1 MLDVVRDGAVLR
13 LTLNRPEVKNALN
26 ADLIAA
32 LTTEF
37 RTEDPAIRIVV
48 LRGAGGAFCAG
59 ADLSMMRAAAGNSFD
74 ENVAD
79 ALRLADLFEAIATY
93 PALVVAAV
101 EGPCFGGG
109 GGLMAGAD
117 LALVSEDVKISFSE
131 VRLGLIPATISP
143 YVISKVGSGHARALF
158 MTADTFGA
166 DRALQ
171 IGLGHIKVPVGAMD
185 AEIESRIKAQLA
197 IAPGAARNAKLLT
210 MEPILGKQA
219 SAERL
224 ADARASEEAREGL
237 AAFFE
242 KRKPGYAI

>member
-1 MLDVVRDGAVLR
+1 MLNVVRDGAVLR

-26 ADLIAA
+26 SELIAA
-32 LTTEF
+32 LTAEF
-37 RTEDPAIRIVV
+37 RRVDSEVRIVI
-48 LRGAGGAFCAG
+48 LRGAEGTFCAG
-59 ADLSMMRAAAGNSFD
+59 ADLAMMRAASGNTYD

-79 ALRLADLFEAIATY
+79 AMRLADLFEAIENY

-109 GGLMAGAD
+109 GGLMAAAD

-143 YVISKVGSGHARALF
+143 YVIRKIGSGHARALF
-158 MTADTFGA
+158 MTGDSFGA

-171 IGLGHIKVPVGAMD
+171 IGLAHVKVPIGAMD
-185 AEIESRIKAQLA
+185 GEIESRVKAQLTV
-197 IAPGAARNAKLLT
+197 APGAARNAKRLS
-210 MEPILGKQA
+210 MDPPLGKQA

-237 AAFFE
+237 GAFFE
-242 KRKPGYAI
+242 KRKPGYSI